1 MEFTYE
7 EECYM
12 AKNKAG
18 EDLLH
23 FLEWNYEPMDLA
35 SIDKLRYL
43 AAKYAMRCEEL
54 RAAQRL
60 TRKETK
66 Q

>member
-1 MEFTYE
+1 
-7 EECYM
+7 M
-12 AKNKAG
+12 AKNKAAD
-18 EDLLH
+18 DLLR
-23 FLEWNYEPMDLA
+23 FLEWNYEPTDLG
-35 SIDKLRYL
+35 SIDNLRYL
-43 AAKYAMRCEEL
+43 AAKYAMQCEEL

>member
-1 MEFTYE
+1 
-7 EECYM
+7 M
-12 AKNKAG
+12 AKNKAAD
-18 EDLLH
+18 DLLR
-23 FLEWNYEPMDLA
+23 FLEWNYEPMDAA
-35 SIDKLRYL
+35 SIDNLRYL
-43 AAKYAMRCEEL
+43 AAKYAMQCEEL